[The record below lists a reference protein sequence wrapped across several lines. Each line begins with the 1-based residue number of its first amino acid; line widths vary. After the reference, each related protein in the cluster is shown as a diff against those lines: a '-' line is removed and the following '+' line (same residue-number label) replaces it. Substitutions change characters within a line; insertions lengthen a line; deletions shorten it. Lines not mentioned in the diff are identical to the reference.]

1 MIAVVIPTIRGR
13 EALYERT
20 VAAYRAT
27 ADVSIITARD
37 RPTIGQAWNNGA
49 EAALGVPGVE
59 YLHLSADDVEP
70 QPGWAEAAT
79 RTADRGGY
87 PSPRI
92 LNIDGSLHSCGTMGG
107 GMLLPECG
115 DGTVCGSSPFPFMRL
130 DEWAGVGPSIPAHY
144 YADDFLAWSARQ
156 QGLEPVVVRDFCL
169 VHLEGTQGRSRM
181 VQRSADDRQM
191 FLDAVGE
198 RSLQPVEVGS

>member
-1 MIAVVIPTIRGR
+1 MIAVVVPTIRGR

-27 ADVSIITARD
+27 ADVAIITVRD
-37 RPTIGQAWNNGA
+37 RPTIGQAWNDGA
-49 EAALGVPGVE
+49 EAAIGTGAE

-70 QPGWAEAAT
+70 QPGWAEAAAQAAQ
-79 RTADRGGY
+79 ADRW

-92 LNIDGSLHSCGTMGG
+92 LNPDGTLHSCGTMGG

-115 DGTVCGSSPFPFMRL
+115 NTTPCGSSPFPFMQMS
-130 DEWAGVGPSIPAHY
+130 EWAGVGPSIPAHY

-156 QGLEPVVVRDFCL
+156 QGLQVQVVRDFCL
-169 VHLEGTQGRSRM
+169 VHLEGTPGRSRM
-181 VQRSADDRQM
+181 VQRSAADRQM

-198 RSLQPVEVGS
+198 RSLQPVEAS